1 MATCRPSV
9 ALGFTLLELLVVL
22 VLLAGLTALTAPT
35 LTRFL
40 QEDALR
46 TATRQSIGFLQ
57 QTAALAR
64 QEQRLYVLRYDA
76 GRHALVAEPAD
87 GAGQRQ
93 GRTRTRSLRLPQT
106 VRLLALQPR
115 QERPVEGAPRLYI
128 SGKGY
133 AEPAL
138 ISMASAEERERLS
151 LVVSPFLGTVRVVDG
166 DVDVRAAGLF
176 R

>member
-1 MATCRPSV
+1 MTHRLSA

-22 VLLAGLTALTAPT
+22 VLLAGLTALTAPK
-35 LTRFL
+35 LARFL
-40 QEDALR
+40 REDALR
-46 TATRQSIGFLQ
+46 TATRQTIGLLQ
-57 QTAALAR
+57 QTAVLAR
-64 QEQRLYVLRYDA
+64 QGQRLYVLRYDA

-93 GRTRTRSLRLPQT
+93 GRARSLQLPQT

-115 QERPVEGAPRLYI
+115 RERPVEGAPHLYV

-138 ISMASAEERERLS
+138 ISMASAEGGERLS
-151 LVVSPFLGTVRVVDG
+151 LVVPPFLGTIRVVDG
-166 DVDVRAAGLF
+166 DVDVRAAKLF